1 MTDPSARRRLCF
13 DGNMDG
19 FGGVYNA
26 AGPSKQAVDLHK
38 CRNKP
43 AIFPGRQS
51 PGFASGDGGAYLGV
65 AKRLVWD
72 LMSAVE
78 RLEDRRD
85 ETPPR
90 PDLAASETSSVEAA
104 SSIEAAL
111 TPSAAKSSARLRPLL
126 ALAPYVARYRGRA
139 CLALIS
145 LTIAAITTLLVPVAA
160 RRMIDFGF
168 TPEGIARINS
178 YFSVMIAVVAVLA
191 GASASR
197 YYLVMTIGERIVAD
211 LRRDVFA
218 HLISL
223 SPAFFDSARSG
234 ELISRLTADTTQIK
248 SAVGASVSIALRNFL
263 LFVGAT
269 AMMVITSPR
278 LSGFVLLAIPVI
290 VLPLVAF
297 GRWVRRLSRNAQDT
311 LADATSYASELIGAI
326 RTVQAYTGE
335 RLANARFGGDVEQA
349 YEAARSSTSARS
361 ALTAIIIFIVFTSVV
376 LILWIGSHDVLTGSI
391 SPGRLGQFVLYAAF
405 AAAALGQLSEV
416 WGEVSAASGASERL
430 FEILRVTSQITAPAA
445 PRAMPVP
452 ARGDVSFEGVS
463 FAYPMRPDAL
473 AVDGVSLSVRAG
485 EKVAIVGPS
494 GAGKSTLFHLLL
506 RFYDPASGT
515 ISFDGVPIRTADPHE
530 VRARIALVPQESVAF
545 AATARENIRFG
556 RPEATD
562 AEVERAAELA
572 HATEFISRLP
582 GGFETQL
589 GERGVTLSGGQRQRI
604 AIARAILRDAPLLLL
619 DEATSSLDAESETL
633 VQTALEELMRHRT
646 TLVIAHRLATVLSC
660 DRIMVLDQ
668 GRIVEQGTHASLVA
682 AGGLYA
688 RLARL
693 QFEGV

>member
-1 MTDPSARRRLCF
+1 
-13 DGNMDG
+13 
-19 FGGVYNA
+19 
-26 AGPSKQAVDLHK
+26 
-38 CRNKP
+38 
-43 AIFPGRQS
+43 
-51 PGFASGDGGAYLGV
+51 
-65 AKRLVWD
+65 
-72 LMSAVE
+72 MSAVE

-85 ETPPR
+85 ETPR
-90 PDLAASETSSVEAA
+90 RDLAAAETSSTQAA
-104 SSIEAAL
+104 PSFNEDLTSS
-111 TPSAAKSSARLRPLL
+111 PAKRSARLRPLL

-139 CLALIS
+139 ALAFIS
-145 LTIAAITTLLVPVAA
+145 LTIAAVTTLVVPIAV

-178 YFSVMIAVVAVLA
+178 YFSVMVAVVAVLA

-197 YYLVMTIGERIVAD
+197 FYLVMTIGERIVAD

-223 SPAFFDSARSG
+223 SPAFFDSSRSG

-248 SAVGASVSIALRNFL
+248 SAVGASVSIALRNFM

-269 AMMVITSPR
+269 TMMVITSPR
-278 LSGFVLLAIPVI
+278 LSGLVLLAIPVI

-311 LADATSYASELIGAI
+311 LAEATAYASELVGAI

-335 RLANARFGGDVEQA
+335 RLANARFGGEVEQA
-349 YEAARSSTSARS
+349 YEAARNSTRAR
-361 ALTAIIIFIVFTSVV
+361 AVLTAIIIFIVFTSVV
-376 LILWIGSHDVLTGSI
+376 VILWIGSNDVLTGLI
-391 SPGRLGQFVLYAAF
+391 TPGRLGQFVLYTAF

-416 WGEVSAASGASERL
+416 WGEVSAASGAAERL
-430 FEILRVTSQITAPAA
+430 FEILRVKSQITAPAS
-445 PRAMPVP
+445 PRALPQP
-452 ARGDVSFEGVS
+452 ARGDVSFENVN
-463 FAYPMRPDAL
+463 FAYPTRPDTP
-473 AVDGVSLSVRAG
+473 AVEDVSLSVRTG

-506 RFYDPASGT
+506 RFYDSASGT
-515 ISFDGVPIRTADPHE
+515 ISLDGVPIKEADPHE
-530 VRARIALVPQESVAF
+530 MRARIALVPQESVVF
-545 AATARENIRFG
+545 AASARENIRFG

-562 AEVERAAELA
+562 AEVERAADLA
-572 HATEFISRLP
+572 HATEFIRRLP
-582 GGFETQL
+582 GGFDTQL

-619 DEATSSLDAESETL
+619 DEATSALDAESETL

-660 DRIMVLDQ
+660 DRIMVMDQ

-693 QFEGV
+693 QFEGA

>member
-1 MTDPSARRRLCF
+1 
-13 DGNMDG
+13 
-19 FGGVYNA
+19 
-26 AGPSKQAVDLHK
+26 
-38 CRNKP
+38 
-43 AIFPGRQS
+43 
-51 PGFASGDGGAYLGV
+51 
-65 AKRLVWD
+65 
-72 LMSAVE
+72 MSAVE
-78 RLEDRRD
+78 RLEDRHG
-85 ETPPR
+85 ETPSR
-90 PDLAASETSSVEAA
+90 RDSEPAEAA
-104 SSIEAAL
+104 SIEAQL
-111 TPSAAKSSARLRPLL
+111 TPSPARSSARLRPLL

-139 CLALIS
+139 ALALVA
-145 LTIAAITTLLVPVAA
+145 LTVAAITTLLVPVAV

-168 TPEGIARINS
+168 TPEGIAMINS

-191 GASASR
+191 FASAAR
-197 YYLVMTIGERIVAD
+197 FYLVMTIGERIVAD

-248 SAVGASVSIALRNFL
+248 SAAGASVSVALRNL
-263 LFVGAT
+263 MLFFGAAT
-269 AMMVITSPR
+269 MMVITSPR
-278 LSGFVLLAIPVI
+278 LSGFVLLAIPLI

-297 GRWVRRLSRNAQDT
+297 GRWVRRLARNAQNT
-311 LADATSYASELIGAI
+311 LADATAYASELIGAI
-326 RTVQAYTGE
+326 RTVQAYTSE
-335 RLANARFGGDVEQA
+335 RLANARYGGEVEQA
-349 YEAARSSTSARS
+349 YEAARTSTRAR
-361 ALTAIIIFIVFTSVV
+361 AVLTAIIIFIVFTSVV
-376 LILWIGSHDVLTGSI
+376 LILWVGSHDVLTGTI

-430 FEILRVTSQITAPAA
+430 FEILRVKSAISAPAA
-445 PRAMPVP
+445 PRALPVP
-452 ARGDVSFEGVS
+452 ARGDVSFDKVS
-463 FAYPMRPDAL
+463 FAYPTRPDVL

-515 ISFDGVPIRTADPHE
+515 ISFDGVPINAADPRE
-530 VRARIALVPQESVAF
+530 VRSRIALVPQESVAF
-545 AATARENIRFG
+545 ATTARENIRFG
-556 RPEATD
+556 RPDADD
-562 AEVERAAELA
+562 AEVERAAGLA
-572 HATEFISRLP
+572 HATEFIRRLP
-582 GGFETQL
+582 GGFESQL

-660 DRIMVLDQ
+660 DRIMVMDQ
-668 GRIVEQGTHASLVA
+668 GRIVEQGTHAELVA
-682 AGGLYA
+682 ANGLYA

>member
-1 MTDPSARRRLCF
+1 
-13 DGNMDG
+13 
-19 FGGVYNA
+19 
-26 AGPSKQAVDLHK
+26 
-38 CRNKP
+38 
-43 AIFPGRQS
+43 
-51 PGFASGDGGAYLGV
+51 
-65 AKRLVWD
+65 
-72 LMSAVE
+72 MSAVE
-78 RLEDRRD
+78 RLEDPRGETLSRRD
-85 ETPPR
+85 AEPAE
-90 PDLAASETSSVEAA
+90 L
-104 SSIEAAL
+104 SSIEAQL
-111 TPSAAKSSARLRPLL
+111 TQPAAKGGARLRPLL
-126 ALAPYVARYRGRA
+126 ALAPYVLRYRGRA
-139 CLALIS
+139 ALALIA
-145 LTIAAITTLLVPVAA
+145 LTIAAITTLIVPVAV

-168 TPEGIARINS
+168 TPEGIALINS
-178 YFSVMIAVVAVLA
+178 YFGVMIAVVAVLA
-191 GASASR
+191 GASAAR
-197 YYLVMTIGERIVAD
+197 FYLVMTIGERIVAD

-218 HLISL
+218 HLMSL

-248 SAVGASVSIALRNFL
+248 SAVGASVSIALRNFM

-278 LSGFVLLAIPVI
+278 LSGFVLLAIPLI

-297 GRWVRRLSRNAQDT
+297 GRWVRRLSRGAQDT
-311 LADATSYASELIGAI
+311 LADATAYASELVGAI
-326 RTVQAYTGE
+326 RTVQAYTSE
-335 RLANARFGGDVEQA
+335 QLANARFGGEVEQA
-349 YEAARSSTSARS
+349 YEAARSSTRAR
-361 ALTAIIIFIVFTSVV
+361 AILTAIIIFIVFTSVV
-376 LILWIGSHDVLTGSI
+376 AILWVGSHDVLTGAI
-391 SPGRLGQFVLYAAF
+391 TPGRLGQFVLYAAF
-405 AAAALGQLSEV
+405 AAAGLGQLSET
-416 WGEVSAASGASERL
+416 WGEVSAASGAAERL
-430 FEILRVTSQITAPAA
+430 FEILRVKPQITAPPSPLAL
-445 PRAMPVP
+445 PVP
-452 ARGDVSFEGVS
+452 PRGDVGLENVG
-463 FAYPMRPDAL
+463 FAYPTRPGVQ

-506 RFYDPASGT
+506 RFYDPLAGT
-515 ISFDGVPIRTADPHE
+515 ISFDGVPIRAADPRE
-530 VRARIALVPQESVAF
+530 MRARIALVPQDAVVF

-556 RPEATD
+556 RPDADD

-572 HATEFISRLP
+572 HATEFIRRLP
-582 GGFETQL
+582 GGFEAAL

-660 DRIMVLDQ
+660 DRIMVMDQ